1 MKGPDSLYHILKQ
14 LHGVHDVL
22 VLEKNKEKRLSTAV
36 QSKRKVQVD
45 MFKSAC
51 DIKRVSQGHDVAL
64 SKVYPYKSA
73 TFNISNYEYN
83 LQQ

>member
-1 MKGPDSLYHILKQ
+1 MMFSSWKKD
-14 LHGVHDVL
+14 
-22 VLEKNKEKRLSTAV
+22 KEKRLSTAV

-83 LQQ
+83 LQH